1 MKGSIKMS
9 NQVMANREPLMIE
22 KITWRI
28 RNLFKKIRGD
38 YRPEKSN
45 MYLWA
50 KSELDRL
57 IVGCEEREGKDGLE
71 TQLAIT
77 KDILDIVKVFCTQGH
92 SGTSASYTLS
102 MITRLLDWKPI
113 TPLTGEND
121 EWGPVKPY
129 NLENNTQQ
137 NKRCSAVFRDNFDN
151 STAHYI
157 YGKVYSDNGG
167 HSWFTGNHKDG
178 VVQSFTPITF
188 PYHVPD
194 KPEYIYLNGEDS
206 EEIITDEARIKELY
220 DAWEEKYKNM

>member
-1 MKGSIKMS
+1 MS
-9 NQVMANREPLMIE
+9 DCRAAAYKEPSLIVKLMRKAE
-22 KITWRI
+22 R
-28 RNLFKKIRGD
+28 LFKRLRGD

-50 KSELDRL
+50 KAELDRL
-57 IVGCEEREGKDGLE
+57 IVGCEEKEGKDGLE
-71 TQLAIT
+71 MQKAIT

-92 SGTSASYTLS
+92 SGTSANYTLN
-102 MITRLLDWKPI
+102 MIKRLLDWKPI
-113 TPLTGEND
+113 TALTGEES
-121 EWGPVKPY
+121 EWGEPH
-129 NLENNTQQ
+129 NSNGTMTQQ
-137 NKRCSAVFRDNFDN
+137 NKRCSAVFRDNQDN

-157 YGKVYSDNGG
+157 YGRVYSDNGG

-178 VVQSFTPITF
+178 VVQSSVPVTF
-188 PYHVPD
+188 PFYVPD